1 MIFLLFIFFFF
12 FLVDLFWMN
21 PIDFVFIIYVIYYI
35 KTMTKF
41 AQNRKRRRKHFICRE
56 SGLFFSKNRFSRFFP
71 KKTQK
76 NQFQLHIFQSIF
88 FSKKQFKLKLRNSL
102 WFWCLK
108 LNKSTKLTLSS
119 KNIKFLFI
127 HHTKLLTT
135 RFFSL

>member
-1 MIFLLFIFFFF
+1 MITFLFLFSFDLLSVNHSNHCLFSFVNTNIYILVICIWLNIDISSIYIFFF

-76 NQFQLHIFQSIF
+76 KINFNFIFFNQFSFQ
-88 FSKKQFKLKLRNSL
+88 KNNS
-102 WFWCLK
+102 
-108 LNKSTKLTLSS
+108 N
-119 KNIKFLFI
+119 
-127 HHTKLLTT
+127 
-135 RFFSL
+135 